1 MRSYVSF
8 KRAWTTSLIGRTV
21 KALGYTS
28 NSSIQCGAA
37 KVILGTFEAQP
48 ARGVLLKERFFRHG
62 IYLAGELPVFWCTT
76 PGSGVEK
83 HNKTAVLA
91 DRMDFD
97 EALSFVDL
105 GYIELPS
112 VRVRRRAML
121 ALVNH
126 HPVSPMCSLLEMI
139 LLVHGANAST
149 ALAEHLKSRIF
160 RGAEAVHF
168 MDPYI
173 MLFDAA
179 SVALAYHGKWQQL
192 NALRRLLVLKLA
204 VMAQRTRRGRRNF
217 VKSFR
222 AAAGYFLR
230 WGWEGESLLDGE
242 RHARANAEDME
253 TLIQSSASS
262 ILASI
267 KRFRLSQ
274 PRSQVGSMRRKFHC

>member
-1 MRSYVSF
+1 M
-8 KRAWTTSLIGRTV
+8 
-21 KALGYTS
+21 
-28 NSSIQCGAA
+28 
-37 KVILGTFEAQP
+37 ILGTFGANP
-48 ARGVLLKERFFRHG
+48 PKGVLLKERFFRHG

-105 GYIELPS
+105 GYIELVSTRSPS
-112 VRVRRRAML
+112 RHACSRESSSHLTDVF
-121 ALVNH
+121 ALGND
-126 HPVSPMCSLLEMI
+126 
-139 LLVHGANAST
+139 ST
-149 ALAEHLKSRIF
+149 RSRSECIYGPGGTF
-160 RGAEAVHF
+160 EEPYFSRAEAVHF

-217 VKSFR
+217 VKPFERLLAISF
-222 AAAGYFLR
+222 G
-230 WGWEGESLLDGE
+230 GVG
-242 RHARANAEDME
+242 
-253 TLIQSSASS
+253 
-262 ILASI
+262 
-267 KRFRLSQ
+267 KRKVL
-274 PRSQVGSMRRKFHC
+274 